1 MGFFLRCGVC
11 FQDSHTKLQ
20 PNGVYICYFYYKIDF
35 FFQVGYLL
43 KSLFGCQEKSGK
55 ITFFSNEFL
64 MLKLICG
71 YCFQDSHINNAVKI
85 YDFHFFFLFL
95 VAFSQQPKGCY
106 KCQFFPFYLIS
117 MFYFC

>member
-1 MGFFLRCGVC
+1 M
-11 FQDSHTKLQ
+11 
-20 PNGVYICYFYYKIDF
+20 
-35 FFQVGYLL
+35 GYLL